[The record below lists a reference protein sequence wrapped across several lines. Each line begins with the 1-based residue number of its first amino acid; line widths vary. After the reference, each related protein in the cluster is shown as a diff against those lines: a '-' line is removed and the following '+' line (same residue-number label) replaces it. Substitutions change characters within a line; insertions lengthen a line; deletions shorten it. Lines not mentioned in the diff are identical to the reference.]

1 MIKAQRPCREY
12 QYPTGASPNL
22 LMAMP
27 QAGVPSPRGKVKQ
40 TSRSA
45 VESPVTRA
53 FGPAC
58 GTPVLTGSSKRP
70 GAIIV
75 KAEEMDNAAQHNG
88 PDVANFLSDP
98 QRSHLGRR
106 WGDNTRQTALS

>member
-88 PDVANFLSDP
+88 PDVTNFLSDP
-98 QRSHLGRR
+98 QRFHLDHR
-106 WGDNTRQTALS
+106 WGDNFRQTALS